1 MNLALVIGNATSTV
15 KHPSMQGWR
24 LLIVQPLTADGGDDG
39 EPLLAIDSL
48 GAPIGGQVII
58 TSDGKEVSEVMGT
71 KTTPVRWMV
80 MAQPD
85 ALPHFTAE

>member
-15 KHPSMQGWR
+15 KHPSMNGWR

-39 EPLLAIDSL
+39 EPLLVIDSM
-48 GAPIGGQVII
+48 GAPVGGKVII
-58 TSDGKEVSEVMGT
+58 SSDGKEIGDVMQS

-80 MAQPD
+80 MGQPD
-85 ALPHFTAE
+85 EE